1 MEQLWTDGLIVCT
14 SAGNNGPAPGS
25 ISAPGSSFRVITV
38 GASDDNIPALRSNIH
53 RQYSGRGPT
62 GCSTVKPELVAPGRL
77 GYTAKTG
84 TSMSTSL
91 VSGAIA
97 LLLEQEPSLSNRDV
111 KNRLHD
117 CARRLNLPHFQQGW
131 GLLDISRLL
140 R

>member
-1 MEQLWTDGLIVCT
+1 
-14 SAGNNGPAPGS
+14 
-25 ISAPGSSFRVITV
+25 
-38 GASDDNIPALRSNIH
+38 
-53 RQYSGRGPT
+53 
-62 GCSTVKPELVAPGRL
+62 
-77 GYTAKTG
+77 
-84 TSMSTSL
+84 MSTSL

-140 R
+140 K